1 MSLMQEY
8 EDIRN
13 FLGHKKYDAMCKYI
27 EIFGNYESYHKTN
40 IANYGL
46 YRREFHALKEA
57 YKIIKWIKTGQA

>member
-27 EIFGNYESYHKTN
+27 EIFGNYKEYDKEKSHSANFTDTFSYRAIYN
-40 IANYGL
+40 RI
-46 YRREFHALKEA
+46 
-57 YKIIKWIKTGQA
+57 